1 MNIQEPE
8 LSRRMA
14 RIVQNMPPE
23 VKYPFIDAVQLAS
36 SEDQILEPYRS
47 YLRSGYK
54 PDKVISTLQGEK

>member
-1 MNIQEPE
+1 MNIYEPK

-14 RIVQNMPPE
+14 RVVQMMPLQ
-23 VKYPFIDAVQLAS
+23 VKYRFIEAVQLAS

-47 YLRSGYK
+47 YLKNGYK